1 MLMDWNKKL
10 QKVVI
15 VAVAAAVVVVVV
27 VVVDAVVVDTV
38 GHKNTILLT
47 PMLFTGSLFIRRLI
61 LVGVEDRENG
71 RRHTHIPSFSLSFSR
86 SHTLTHIHKESFP
99 HSQ

>member
-1 MLMDWNKKL
+1 MDWNKKL

-27 VVVDAVVVDTV
+27 VDDAVVVDTV

-71 RRHTHIPSFSLSFSR
+71 KRHSLS
-86 SHTLTHIHKESFP
+86 LP
-99 HSQ
+99 PV

>member
-1 MLMDWNKKL
+1 MDWNKKL

-15 VAVAAAVVVVVV
+15 VAVAAAVVVV